1 MEKKFSFHSMTIIRN
16 SWEAKMTV
24 QWLRFNF
31 LFPENIHYFAK
42 KMDL

>member
-1 MEKKFSFHSMTIIRN
+1 MTIIRN
-16 SWEAKMTV
+16 SVEVEMTV
-24 QWLRFNF
+24 ERLRFNF